1 MVDFDPQARFAHAPV
16 ARLATVAPDGRPHL
30 VPVLFALRDE
40 VVYTAVDA
48 KPKTTQ
54 RLRRLANI
62 EGNPL
67 VSMLVDHYAE
77 DWTQLWWVRI
87 DGIAAVHHDGNAMQA
102 GRDLLRAKYPQY
114 QSVSLNG
121 PVIAVAVR
129 RWDEAAKDPVSDG
142 PDFDHFRPLLHSL
155 LRRHLLPVR
164 RSGWVA
170 QPVHPHY
177 PDRHGHGGG
186 RGDAD
191 RRLRDGL
198 TP

>member
-1 MVDFDPQARFAHAPV
+1 MWSTSTPRARFAHAPV
-16 ARLATVAPDGRPHL
+16 ARLATVAPRRQAAPGAGGVRASRRGRLH
-30 VPVLFALRDE
+30 
-40 VVYTAVDA
+40 TAVDA

-67 VSMLVDHYAE
+67 VSLLVDHYAE

-102 GRDLLRAKYPQY
+102 GRDLLRAKYAQY

-129 RWDEAAKDPVSDG
+129 RWSSWHA
-142 PDFDHFRPLLHSL
+142 
-155 LRRHLLPVR
+155 
-164 RSGWVA
+164 
-170 QPVHPHY
+170 
-177 PDRHGHGGG
+177 
-186 RGDAD
+186 
-191 RRLRDGL
+191 
-198 TP
+198 